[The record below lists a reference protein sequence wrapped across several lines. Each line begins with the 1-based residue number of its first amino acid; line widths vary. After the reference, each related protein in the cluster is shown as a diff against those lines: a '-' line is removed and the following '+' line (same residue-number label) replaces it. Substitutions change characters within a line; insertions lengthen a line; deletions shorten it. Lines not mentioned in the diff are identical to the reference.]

1 MKMLLQD
8 KYCPNFYT
16 YIIYIR
22 AFIIRIAATIALFA
36 PTFSTAFAQTSTKI
50 SGSVLNEAGKP
61 MEFATLSLLRAKD
74 SSIVKGTMADAN
86 GKYAF
91 DRIAAGDYMIA
102 ATTMGYQK
110 TYSAKFTAGAQAVT
124 VAALSMQPA
133 SQSLKTVNITAAKP
147 LVERKADRLVM
158 NVENSIVATGNSA
171 LEVLERAPG
180 VTVDKDDNISLQGKA
195 GVTVMINDK
204 LTYLS
209 ATQLANLLRSTDG
222 STIQSIELIT
232 NPSSKYD
239 AAGNSGIINIKLKKN
254 KQSGFNGSLT
264 AGAGYG
270 LNFRNN
276 SSLNLNVKEGDW
288 NFFGSFSRGDIK
300 RENNMNLRRTVT
312 NNTGTTYFNQ
322 YTDFVNQVH
331 FNNYRFGADYNTSKR
346 NVVGFIVSGDHSNGF
361 DTNGNITN
369 IGPSFDRVDSVQNT
383 PSTIDQSFR
392 NIALNLNDKFDID
405 TLGQSISVDV
415 DYSKFRNNS
424 KGYYNTDFFLAD
436 GTTRYRDPL
445 LIANITPS
453 KITINTQKVDYVKP
467 INKTLKLELGAKFSF
482 VKTDNDLQAKIDST
496 GSGLVDDAGRTNH
509 FIYDENIKAGYFNLS
524 KEFKTTSV
532 QLGLRAE
539 HTKSKGDLITTNNVV
554 ERSYLNFFPTL
565 FVNQKLGKKHE
576 LGLNYSRRID
586 RPSYED
592 LNPFVYYLDQ
602 FTYSQ
607 GNPFLKPQYTNSF
620 ELNYTYNKTINLSF
634 NYSHTSDVFTEIILT
649 DTAKKATYQTNLNLN
664 AQDSYSLN
672 LNTPFTFWKWWTG
685 NLTFTGFY
693 NSFKANDLLG
703 GNLNRGRASFFFK
716 TTHNFL
722 LPKEIKAEIVTFYQS
737 NVTYGIY
744 NIKPQY
750 SIDLGFS
757 RSFLSK
763 KLNVKLAVS
772 DVFWMRRNNITA
784 NYQTVDL
791 DIRQKRETRIARINL
806 TYNFGNTKIKARNR
820 QTGADDESNRVKS
833 RN

>member
-16 YIIYIR
+16 LYIYIC
-22 AFIIRIAATIALFA
+22 AFIFRIAATMALFIA
-36 PTFSTAFAQTSTKI
+36 AFNVTNAQTSSKI
-50 SGSVLNEAGKP
+50 SGSILNEAGKP

-91 DRIAAGDYMIA
+91 EKITAGDYIVA

-110 TYSAKFTAGAQAVT
+110 SHSAKFTLGSQAVNLP
-124 VAALSMQPA
+124 ALSMQPA

-209 ATQLANLLRSTDG
+209 STQLANLLRSTDG

-270 LNFRNN
+270 LNFRDNT
-276 SSLNLNVKEGDW
+276 SLNLNIKEGDW

-300 RENNMNLRRTVT
+300 RENTMNLLRTVT
-312 NNTGTTYFNQ
+312 NSTGTTFFNQ
-322 YTDFVNQVH
+322 RTDFVNQVH

-346 NVVGFIVSGDHSNGF
+346 NVIGFIVSGDHSNGF
-361 DTNGNITN
+361 DDNGNVTN
-369 IGPSFDRVDSVQNT
+369 IGPSFNQVDSVQNT

-424 KGYYNTDFFLAD
+424 NALYTTNFFLGD
-436 GTTRYRDPL
+436 GTQYKDPL
-445 LIANITPS
+445 MIANITPS

-467 INKTLKLELGAKFSF
+467 LNKTLKLELGAKFSF

-496 GSGLVDDAGRTNH
+496 GNGLVDDAGRTNH
-509 FIYDENIKAGYFNLS
+509 FIYDEKIKAGYFNLS

-539 HTKSKGDLITTNNVV
+539 HTKSKGDLVTTNNVV

-576 LGLNYSRRID
+576 LGFNYSRRID

-634 NYSHTSDVFTEIILT
+634 NYSHTSDVFTEVILT
-649 DTAKKATYQTNLNLN
+649 DTVRKATYQTNLNFN
-664 AQDSYSLN
+664 SQDSYSLN
-672 LNTPFTFWKWWTG
+672 LNTPYTLFKWWTG

-693 NSFKANDLLG
+693 NNFKANDLLG
-703 GNLNRGRASFFFK
+703 GNLNKGRASFFVK
-716 TTHNFL
+716 TTNTFL
-722 LPKEIKAEIVTFYQS
+722 LPKEIKAEIMTFYQS
-737 NVTYGIY
+737 SVAYGIY

-750 SIDLGFS
+750 YIDMGLS
-757 RSFLSK
+757 RSFLNK
-763 KLNVKLAVS
+763 KLNVKFAVS

>member
-1 MKMLLQD
+1 MLLQE

-22 AFIIRIAATIALFA
+22 SLILKFSAITTLFA
-36 PTFSTAFAQTSTKI
+36 CIYTTANAQTFTKI
-50 SGSVLNEAGKP
+50 SGSVLNEGGKP
-61 MEFATLSLLRAKD
+61 MEFATLSLLRVKD

-86 GKYAF
+86 GKYIF
-91 DRIAAGDYMIA
+91 DKIAAGDYIVA

-110 TYSAKFTAGAQAVT
+110 THSAKFTAGAQAVNLP
-124 VAALSMQPA
+124 AIAMQPS
-133 SQSLKTVNITAAKP
+133 SQNLKTVNITAAKP

-209 ATQLANLLRSTDG
+209 STQLANLLRSTDG

-276 SSLNLNVKEGDW
+276 SSLNMNVKEGDW

-300 RENNMNLRRTVT
+300 RENNMNIRRSVT
-312 NNTGTTYFNQ
+312 NSTDVTYFNQ
-322 YTDFVNQVH
+322 LTEFVNQVH

-346 NVVGFIVSGDHSNGF
+346 NVLGFIVSGDHSSGF
-361 DTNGNITN
+361 DDNSNLTN
-369 IGPSFDRVDSVQNT
+369 IGPSYNQVDSMQNT
-383 PSTIDQSFR
+383 PSTIDQTYR
-392 NIALNLNDKFDID
+392 NIAFNLNDKFDID

-415 DYSKFRNNS
+415 DHSRFRNNS
-424 KGYYNTDFFLAD
+424 VGYYNTQFLLPD
-436 GTTRYRDPL
+436 GTSYRNPL

-467 INKTLKLELGAKFSF
+467 LNKTLKLELGAKFSF
-482 VKTDNDLQAKIDST
+482 VKTDNDLQAKLDST
-496 GSGLVDDAGRTNH
+496 GTGLVDDPNRTNH
-509 FIYDENIKAGYFNLS
+509 FIYDEKIKAGYFNLS

-576 LGLNYSRRID
+576 LGFNYSRRID

-620 ELNYTYNKTINLSF
+620 ELNYTYNKTINLSL
-634 NYSHTSDVFTEIILT
+634 NYSHTSDVFTEVILT
-649 DTAKKATYQTNLNLN
+649 DTARKVTYQTNLNFN
-664 AQDSYSLN
+664 SQDSYSLN

-693 NSFKANDLLG
+693 NNFKANDLLG
-703 GNLNRGRASFFFK
+703 GNLNKGRASFFFK

-737 NVTYGIY
+737 TVSYGIY

-757 RSFLSK
+757 RSFLNK

-791 DIRQKRETRIARINL
+791 DIRQKRETRIARVNL
-806 TYNFGNTKIKARNR
+806 TYNFGNTKIKSRDR
-820 QTGADDESNRVKS
+820 QTGADAESNRVKS